1 MASRWAAA
9 LGSVPI
15 NRQHNRSSTRK
26 LCPIQQL
33 LTSAIGLNQYLPNC
47 MDPFATILTLFS
59 SASSVLRL
67 LPGTIPSSSPD
78 PVPSSRHHA

>member
-15 NRQHNRSSTRK
+15 NRKHNKSSTRK

-47 MDPFATILTLFS
+47 MDPFCNDTDIFLF
-59 SASSVLRL
+59 
-67 LPGTIPSSSPD
+67 
-78 PVPSSRHHA
+78 